1 MKKCPFCDA
10 DIEDSARFCL
20 YCMRPLAEKDQLPP
34 HKKKKPHYARIIAT
48 AAISLLLLI
57 AVRFGSQI
65 RLGQETPTDMESG
78 TGAAHIPATMTVEN
92 FIDSSCTE
100 TGSYDEVIY
109 CSECHEELFRTKRTV
124 DKKPHVY
131 DQQVSASEYLKTAAD
146 CYRAAVYHYSCIC
159 GAKGDT
165 TFTDEKESGHN
176 WGEWVLIK
184 EATLTEEGVMERVC
198 PCGQKETKTVEKLLP
213 ELAYDLNDDGQS
225 YSVTGKGTWTDP
237 VIVIPAEHRGLPV
250 TGIAESAFLDCEE
263 LTGVTIS
270 PSITAIGSYA
280 FNGCTNLKDVYVS
293 DVKAWL
299 SISFGDSYTSHPNYY
314 GRLHLLDEN
323 GEEITDLVIPGNIR
337 TIDIRAFQGC
347 SSLVSV
353 TFHNKVTAIN
363 GWAFEGCSRLASITI
378 PVGVTFIGSSA
389 FANCSSLTN
398 ITMPNSITNIKTH
411 AFEGCSS
418 LTSITIPSGVV
429 TIDNDMFNGC
439 SSLTSVTIPN
449 SVVNI
454 GDYAFNGCSS
464 LTNITIP
471 SSVVTIGEYAFI
483 SCSRLTSINL
493 PSSLAGIGKGAFYN
507 CYNLGSINYG
517 GSGEQWQAINK
528 GTAWDKN
535 TKILFIT
542 YNYKDE

>member
-65 RLGQETPTDMESG
+65 RLGEETPTDMESG
-78 TGAAHIPATMTVEN
+78 TGVAHIPATMTVEN

-100 TGSYDEVIY
+100 AGSYDEVIY

-124 DKKPHVY
+124 DKKTHVY

-159 GAKGDT
+159 GAKGDA
-165 TFTDEKESGHN
+165 TFTDKKESGHN

-184 EATLTEEGVMERVC
+184 EATLAEEGVMERAC

-213 ELAYDLNDDGQS
+213 ELTYVLNDDGQS

-293 DVKAWL
+293 DVEAWMN
-299 SISFGDSYTSHPNYY
+299 ISFGDSYTSHPNYY

-323 GEEITDLVIPGNIR
+323 GEERTDLVIPNSVR
-337 TIDIRAFQGC
+337 TIQTRAFQGC

-353 TFHNKVTAIN
+353 TFHNNVKAIN
-363 GWAFEGCSRLASITI
+363 GWAFEGCSGLTSITI
-378 PVGVTFIGSSA
+378 PTGVTFIGTGA
-389 FANCSSLTN
+389 FAGCSSLTN

-411 AFEGCSS
+411 AFEGC
-418 LTSITIPSGVV
+418 TA
-429 TIDNDMFNGC
+429 
-439 SSLTSVTIPN
+439 LTSVTIPDSLTSIEN
-449 SVVNI
+449 SV
-454 GDYAFNGCSS
+454 FNGCSALTDVTLPNSVVRVGAYAFYNCDS
-464 LTNITIP
+464 LSDITIP
-471 SSVVTIGEYAFI
+471 DGVESIEAYAFAA
-483 SCSRLTSINL
+483 CSRLASVNL
-493 PSSLAGIGKGAFYN
+493 PASLTSLGNEAFYN
-507 CYNLGSINYG
+507 CYSLGSINYG
-517 GSGEQWQAINK
+517 GSGEQWQAIDK
-528 GTAWDKN
+528 GTAWDQN

-542 YNYKDE
+542 YNHKDE